1 MTQQPHWWAY
11 ILRKPEFKSLFKE
24 PFLTIL
30 FTLLLCPFPMESP
43 LTLISSNFN
52 LLLHLS
58 SHNDLTNYSIF
69 KIMLVLYVFP
79 CLIAQL
85 VKNLPALQK
94 TPVGLLGQEDPLK
107 KGKATHSSVC
117 GSAGEEF
124 TCNTGDLGWEDPL
137 EKGKTTHSSIPA
149 WRIPW
154 TVHGVAKVRHN
165 FHFSH

>member
-94 TPVGLLGQEDPLK
+94 TAVGLLGQEDPLK
-107 KGKATHSSVC
+107 KGKERPPTPVSVARLVKNSPAIWVSIHMHLGYFRYMHKAENYCFYFPHLSS
-117 GSAGEEF
+117 A
-124 TCNTGDLGWEDPL
+124 L
-137 EKGKTTHSSIPA
+137 
-149 WRIPW
+149 
-154 TVHGVAKVRHN
+154 
-165 FHFSH
+165 